1 MKLRQYRLEFATERL
16 LEKRSYTVWLD
27 YPDLK
32 VGNLIS
38 LNLSTSSR
46 PTPKIDGWWV
56 VVEIFS
62 QVDSSQIK
70 DVRDFDS
77 DHRQKVERVIIK
89 QPYVTNS

>member
-38 LNLSTSSR
+38 LK
-46 PTPKIDGWWV
+46 KIDGWWV